1 MATLPGIAPVTP
13 REKASYMAEPPPRR
27 VPAPVRHLAWI
38 ADITLAVLT
47 LVFFVAVALATGVR
61 NPWEGTIPLALLLGA
76 LLLVRRRWPMTVL
89 LLSIGGIFAYH
100 LTGHWPPAG
109 WIWPA
114 AVAYFTASTTPR
126 VRWVAAIGLAQL
138 AYSAVD
144 ARWIVDRN
152 LTRYLIHVV
161 GEGLLLAILIA
172 AGLTYAAAMRWR
184 ERLRETDSRARAAEE
199 RLRVSHEVHDVI
211 AHTLA
216 VVGVQL
222 NVAADALEEDPAAAA
237 AALRLAKDVR
247 NRAMADLR
255 SLIAVLRDGPGDT
268 AAQPDLASLGTLISE
283 ARAAGLEVIL
293 DEHGDPAAVPAIPA
307 IAVYRVVQES
317 LANTL
322 KHANARKAE
331 VTINYAPRSVTVEI
345 TDDGRSVPAG
355 AEVTE
360 GHGLAGMRERVSA
373 LGGVLTAGPVPGGF
387 AVRADIPVAGS
398 TA

>member
-1 MATLPGIAPVTP
+1 
-13 REKASYMAEPPPRR
+13 MAEPPARR
-27 VPAPVRHLAWI
+27 EPAPVRHFARIIDIALA
-38 ADITLAVLT
+38 ALT
-47 LVFFVAVALATGVR
+47 LVFFVAVALATGVHS
-61 NPWEGTIPLALLLGA
+61 PWRGTIPLGLLLGA
-76 LLLVRRRWPMTVL
+76 LLLVRHRWPMAVL
-89 LLSIGGIFAYH
+89 LLSIGGIFVYH
-100 LTGHWPPAG
+100 LTGHGSPAG

-114 AVAYFTASTTPR
+114 AVAYFTAATTPR

-138 AYSAVD
+138 VYSAVD
-144 ARWIVDRN
+144 ARWILDRN
-152 LTRYLIHVV
+152 LTRYLTHVA

-172 AGLTYAAAMRWR
+172 AGLTYVAAMRWR
-184 ERLRETDSRARAAEE
+184 ERLRETDSRVHAAEE

-222 NVAADALEEDPAAAA
+222 NVAADSLEEDPAAAA

-255 SLIAVLRDGPGDT
+255 SLITVLRDNPADT
-268 AAQPDLASLGTLISE
+268 APQADLASLDTLIAD
-283 ARAAGLEVIL
+283 ARATGLEVTL
-293 DEHGDPAAVPAIPA
+293 NEHGDRAAVPAITA
-307 IAVYRVVQES
+307 IAIHRVVQES

-322 KHANARKAE
+322 KHAGASKAE
-331 VTINYAPRSVTVEI
+331 VTIDYQPRSITVEI
-345 TDDGRSVPAG
+345 TDDGRNVPGG
-355 AEVTE
+355 AEVAE

-373 LGGVLTAGPVPGGF
+373 LGGALTAGPIAGGGF

>member
-1 MATLPGIAPVTP
+1 
-13 REKASYMAEPPPRR
+13 MAEPSPRR
-27 VPAPVRHLAWI
+27 EPAPVRHFARI
-38 ADITLAVLT
+38 TDITLAALT
-47 LVFFVAVALATGVR
+47 LVFFVAAAFATGVQ
-61 NPWEGTIPLALLLGA
+61 NPWRGPIPLGLLLGA

-100 LTGHWPPAG
+100 LTGHWSPAG

-114 AVAYFTASTTPR
+114 AVAYFTAATTPR
-126 VRWVAAIGLAQL
+126 VRWVPAIGLAQL
-138 AYSAVD
+138 VYSAVD
-144 ARWIVDRN
+144 ARWILDRN
-152 LTRYLIHVV
+152 VARYLIHVA

-172 AGLTYAAAMRWR
+172 AGLSYGAAMRWR
-184 ERLRETDSRARAAEE
+184 ERLRETDSRAQAAEE

-222 NVAADALEEDPAAAA
+222 NVAADSLEEDPAAAA

-255 SLIAVLRDGPGDT
+255 SLITILRDDPGDT
-268 AAQPDLASLGTLISE
+268 APQADLASLDTLIAD
-283 ARAAGLEVIL
+283 ARTAGLEVTL
-293 DEHGDPAAVPAIPA
+293 DEHGDRAAVPAITA
-307 IAVYRVVQES
+307 IAIYRVVQES

-322 KHANARKAE
+322 KHAGASKAE
-331 VTINYAPRSVTVEI
+331 VTIGYQPRSITVEI
-345 TDDGRSVPAG
+345 TDNGRSTPRG

-373 LGGVLTAGPVPGGF
+373 LGGALTAGLLPGGGF

-398 TA
+398 TP

>member
-1 MATLPGIAPVTP
+1 
-13 REKASYMAEPPPRR
+13 MAEPPPRR
-27 VPAPVRHLAWI
+27 EPAPVRHFARI
-38 ADITLAVLT
+38 ADITLAALT
-47 LVFFVAVALATGVR
+47 LVFFVAVALATGVHS
-61 NPWEGTIPLALLLGA
+61 PWRGTIPLALLLGV

-89 LLSIGGIFAYH
+89 LLSIGGIFVYH
-100 LTGHWPPAG
+100 LTGHWSPAG

-114 AVAYFTASTTPR
+114 AVAYFTAATTPR

-138 AYSAVD
+138 VYSAVD
-144 ARWIVDRN
+144 FRVVLDSN
-152 LTRYLIHVV
+152 PTRYLFHVA

-172 AGLTYAAAMRWR
+172 AGLTYAAAIRWR
-184 ERLRETDSRARAAEE
+184 EQLRGTDSRARAAEE
-199 RLRVSHEVHDVI
+199 RLRVSHEVHDII

-222 NVAADALEEDPAAAA
+222 NVAADTLQEDPAAAA

-247 NRAMADLR
+247 NRAMTDLR
-255 SLIAVLRDGPGDT
+255 SLITILRDDPADT
-268 AAQPDLASLGTLISE
+268 APQADLASLDTLI
-283 ARAAGLEVIL
+283 ADAHAAGLEVTL
-293 DEHGDPAAVPAIPA
+293 DEHGDPSAVPAIPA
-307 IAVYRVVQES
+307 IATYRVVQES

-322 KHANARKAE
+322 KHAGASKAK
-331 VTINYAPRSVTVEI
+331 VTIGYQPRSITVEI
-345 TDDGRSVPAG
+345 TDNGRSVPGG

-373 LGGVLTAGPVPGGF
+373 LGGALTAGPVPGGGF

>member
-1 MATLPGIAPVTP
+1 
-13 REKASYMAEPPPRR
+13 MAEPPSRR
-27 VPAPVRHLAWI
+27 EPAPVRHLARI
-38 ADITLAVLT
+38 TDITLAALT
-47 LVFFVAVALATGVR
+47 LVFFVAVALATGVH
-61 NPWEGTIPLALLLGA
+61 NPWQGPIPLGLLLGA
-76 LLLVRRRWPMTVL
+76 LLLVRHRWPMTVL
-89 LLSIGGIFAYH
+89 LLSIGGIFVYH
-100 LTGHWPPAG
+100 LTGHWSPAG

-114 AVAYFTASTTPR
+114 AVAYFTAATTPR

-138 AYSAVD
+138 VYSAVEF
-144 ARWIVDRN
+144 RSVLDRN
-152 LTRYLIHVV
+152 PTHYVLHVA

-184 ERLRETDSRARAAEE
+184 ERLRETDSRAHAAEE

-247 NRAMADLR
+247 NRAMTDLR
-255 SLIAVLRDGPGDT
+255 SLITILRDNPGDT
-268 AAQPDLASLGTLISE
+268 APQADLASLDTLIAD
-283 ARAAGLEVIL
+283 ARTAGLEVTL
-293 DEHGDPAAVPAIPA
+293 DEHGDRAAVPAITA
-307 IAVYRVVQES
+307 IAVHRVVQES

-322 KHANARKAE
+322 KHAGASEAK
-331 VTINYAPRSVTVEI
+331 VTIGYQPRSIIVEI
-345 TDDGRSVPAG
+345 TDNGRSVPG
-355 AEVTE
+355 GTDVTE

-373 LGGVLTAGPVPGGF
+373 LGGALTAGPVPGGGF

>member
-1 MATLPGIAPVTP
+1 
-13 REKASYMAEPPPRR
+13 MAEPSPRR
-27 VPAPVRHLAWI
+27 EPAPVRHLARI
-38 ADITLAVLT
+38 TDITLAVLT

-61 NPWEGTIPLALLLGA
+61 GPWQDTIQLGLLLGA

-89 LLSIGGIFAYH
+89 LLSVGGIFVYH
-100 LTGHWPPAG
+100 LTGHWSPSG

-114 AVAYFTASTTPR
+114 AVAYFTAATTPR
-126 VRWVAAIGLAQL
+126 VRWVPAIGLAQL
-138 AYSAVD
+138 VYSAVD
-144 ARWIVDRN
+144 ARWILDKN
-152 LTRYLIHVV
+152 PTRYLVHVA

-184 ERLRETDSRARAAEE
+184 KQLRETDHRAHAAEE

-222 NVAADALEEDPAAAA
+222 NVAADALEEDPPAAA

-247 NRAMADLR
+247 NRAMTDLR
-255 SLIAVLRDGPGDT
+255 TLITTLRDDSSDT
-268 AAQPDLASLGTLISE
+268 APQADLASLDTLIAD
-283 ARAAGLEVIL
+283 ARTAGLEVTL
-293 DEHGDPAAVPAIPA
+293 DEHGDRAAVPAITA
-307 IAVYRVVQES
+307 IAIYRVVQES

-322 KHANARKAE
+322 KHAGASKAE
-331 VTINYAPRSVTVEI
+331 VTIGYQPRSITVEI
-345 TDDGRSVPAG
+345 TDNGRGVPGG

-373 LGGVLTAGPVPGGF
+373 LGGALTAGPVPDGGF